1 MPAVDDVSLTLGRGE
16 AVGLVGESGCGKT
29 TLARCIV
36 RLVTPDSGRII
47 FDGREMSNAAGRDLR
62 VLRRRIQMI
71 YQDPYSSLNPR
82 LSVFECIQEAGKA
95 HGRIARG
102 EADSF
107 VRQQL
112 DLVGLPSTVSPK
124 RPRELS
130 GGQRQ
135 RVAIARALAVK
146 PEALIADEAVS
157 ALDVSVQA
165 QILNLFDELK
175 RELGLSVLFI
185 AHQLSV
191 VAHLCDRVNVMYLG
205 QIVEAGT
212 TENVF
217 RSPKHPYTI
226 ALLRAHPD
234 ISAPRR
240 ARSSAI
246 VGEIEVASAIT
257 GCRFQPRCPVALAR
271 CVHTMPPES
280 VIATAHVARCLL
292 LQQPDDTATGHEI
305 TEGGQPARQQMTE
318 TDHREMTCSSQQTR
332 DGTADGMTQRYRSRQ
347 HPPGLSVKPD

>member
-1 MPAVDDVSLTLGRGE
+1 MNSPGPLLEVRHLTKSFSQGARNRPGHRGRAAPAVDDVSLVLGRGE

-29 TLARCIV
+29 TLARCILRV
-36 RLVTPDSGRII
+36 VTPDSGKII
-47 FDGREMSNAAGRDLR
+47 FDGRDASHATGRDLR
-62 VLRRRIQMI
+62 VLRRRMQMI

-82 LSVFECIQEAGKA
+82 LSVFECIREAGKA
-95 HGRIARG
+95 HGLIARW
-102 EADSF
+102 EADAF
-107 VRQQL
+107 VRRQL
-112 DLVGLPSTVSPK
+112 DLVGLPSAVSAK

-175 RELGLSVLFI
+175 RGLGLSLLFI

-205 QIVEAGT
+205 QIIESGT
-212 TENVF
+212 TETVF
-217 RSPKHPYTI
+217 HNPKHPYTV

-234 ISAPRR
+234 ITVPRR
-240 ARSSAI
+240 TRSPAA
-246 VGEIEVASAIT
+246 VGEIQLADTMA
-257 GCRFQPRCPVALAR
+257 GCRFQPRCPVALAE
-271 CVHTMPPES
+271 CAHTAPPEL
-280 VIATAHVARCLL
+280 VITPGHVARCLL
-292 LQQPDDTATGHEI
+292 LRQPSE
-305 TEGGQPARQQMTE
+305 TE
-318 TDHREMTCSSQQTR
+318 TD
-332 DGTADGMTQRYRSRQ
+332 GVITAGS
-347 HPPGLSVKPD
+347 P